1 MKNRIEDLEAKIA
14 GLKRLRKNKVV
25 KMSCEIKRSIEEEIE
40 CVEKQ
45 LKAAKNELTFSDLV
59 GKYFHYVD
67 NSEWDD
73 YVFVRKVNGE
83 NVFCDKISM
92 CNSYYHEIHIYN
104 NQEYSYMKVENFEEI
119 SKEEFLQKYH
129 DLCNNMLEM
138 GFGNLLN
145 EN

>member
-1 MKNRIEDLEAKIA
+1 MKNKIEDLEAKITK
-14 GLKRLRKNKVV
+14 LKRLRKNEVV
-25 KMSCEIKRSIEEEIE
+25 KMSYEIKRSVDEEIE
-40 CVEKQ
+40 NLEKK

-67 NSEWDD
+67 NSGWDD

-83 NVFCDKISM
+83 DVFCDKISM
-92 CNSYYHEIHIYN
+92 CNSHHHEIHIYN
-104 NQEYSYMKVENFEEI
+104 NQEFSYMKVENFEEI

-129 DLCNNMLEM
+129 DLCNNMLEI
-138 GFGNLLN
+138 GFGDLLN